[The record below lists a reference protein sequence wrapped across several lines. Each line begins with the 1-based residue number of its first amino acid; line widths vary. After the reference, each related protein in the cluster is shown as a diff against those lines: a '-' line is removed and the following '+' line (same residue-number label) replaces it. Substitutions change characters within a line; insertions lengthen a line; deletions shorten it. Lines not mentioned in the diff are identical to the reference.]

1 MNLSLTLFV
10 IGFVLII
17 YGYMNQLNPSCNN
30 RTVTKIVPRHIY
42 DEMLKNAS
50 IASGGV
56 NQDSKSSANSVTS
69 SDTN

>member
-30 RTVTKIVPRHIY
+30 RTTTKIVPRHVY
-42 DEMLKNAS
+42 DEVLKNS
-50 IASGGV
+50 SQSSRQVFDDI
-56 NQDSKSSANSVTS
+56 NSSANSVTS
-69 SDTN
+69 GDTN

>member
-30 RTVTKIVPRHIY
+30 RTTTKIVPRHVY
-42 DEMLKNAS
+42 DDILKNS
-50 IASGGV
+50 SQSSRQVFDDI
-56 NQDSKSSANSVTS
+56 NSSANSVTS
-69 SDTN
+69 GDTN